1 MVFPRQLKLRL
12 QEVSLKPEE
21 IPTIKAKFY
30 KRLAQSMRREMEN
43 KLADE
48 LLNKA
53 AQLEYEGLVYCRN
66 TSRQS

>member
-1 MVFPRQLKLRL
+1 MVFLRQLKLRL
-12 QEVSLKPEE
+12 QESILKPEE
-21 IPTIKAKFY
+21 IPTLKAKFY

-53 AQLEYEGLVYCRN
+53 TRLEYEGLVYC
-66 TSRQS
+66 Q